1 MTNIYI
7 EQGDITGYKV
17 DAIVNAAN
25 NDLILGGG
33 LAGTIARKGGQKIQE
48 ECNKIGPI
56 KIGEAAI
63 TTAGNLPAKYV
74 IHAASMRLGGRTS
87 SESLASSVQACLDI
101 AEKYKLESIAFPAIG
116 TGIARFP
123 IEQCAKIMIELILR
137 HTKMQT
143 YLKDVYIVLYDAKS
157 YEIFTETYRK
167 LSANA

>member
-1 MTNIYI
+1 MFAGYTLSYKKPFYL
-7 EQGDITGYKV
+7 DTGFPV
-17 DAIVNAAN
+17 IVCKSNSKAFCFKKTAFPCEKC
-25 NDLILGGG
+25 G
-33 LAGTIARKGGQKIQE
+33 LAGVIARKGGQKIQE

-123 IEQCAKIMIELILR
+123 IEQWGLA
-137 HTKMQT
+137 H
-143 YLKDVYIVLYDAKS
+143 VLNS
-157 YEIFTETYRK
+157 QM
-167 LSANA
+167 